1 MVEIYNRYR
10 RIMLGNLDKYHVVLA
25 SNSPRR
31 KELLGGLG
39 IPYEVRTIDGIDE
52 SYPDNLSGEEIP
64 VYISSK
70 KAEAYLDTM
79 RDDDLIITADTI
91 VWIDNQVLGK
101 PKDEVDA
108 KRMLLLLSGRIHKV
122 ITGVTLITR
131 NVRKSFSVTSEV
143 EFAVLTED
151 EIDYYVKT
159 FRPLDK
165 AGAYGVQEWIGFIG
179 VRNLIG
185 SYFNVMGLPV
195 QRLYQELKQL

>member
-1 MVEIYNRYR
+1 
-10 RIMLGNLDKYHVVLA
+10 MLGNLDKYHVVLA

-91 VWIDNQVLGK
+91 VWVNNQVLGK

>member
-1 MVEIYNRYR
+1 
-10 RIMLGNLDKYHVVLA
+10 MLGNLDKYHVVLA

-52 SYPDNLSGEEIP
+52 SYPNNLSGEEIP

-101 PKDEVDA
+101 PKDEADA

-165 AGAYGVQEWIGFIG
+165 AGAYGIQDK
-179 VRNLIG
+179 G
-185 SYFNVMGLPV
+185 SIFVEKIEGDFFTVMGFPIERFME
-195 QRLYQELKQL
+195 RLAEIGIKLKDIAKI